1 MAENKKTIEEVMADY
16 AKTQENAGGPNAST
30 KVSPAQKVAA
40 QPQAPTAQDEFA
52 QRVRENQEGRQSL
65 AEAQRDHQ
73 AEVRQE
79 VLDKKLGYL
88 EIPVED
94 LPTGGIFYPDGTK
107 INVRAAS
114 GGDIR
119 HWSMMNE
126 TELSQIDDALN
137 YMIERCVNISNPTV
151 PMTWKDIKEIDRF
164 YLILCVRDFT
174 FTEGHNELKI
184 DVSENE
190 QVVVKKDNITFM
202 DLDDNMM
209 KYYNKDKK
217 CFTFTSKTPTIGE
230 LNFYMPCIGVTQW
243 LKQYIEK
250 KTRTQEPFD
259 RDFITVAPM
268 LIKDY
273 RQLND
278 RSYTDLIMKSMDYG
292 IKDWTLISKVKKILE
307 KAVTPK
313 MTYTD
318 ESGVEH
324 ETPLNF
330 HGGIKSIF
338 LDNDVD
344 KELGI

>member
-1 MAENKKTIEEVMADY
+1 
-16 AKTQENAGGPNAST
+16 
-30 KVSPAQKVAA
+30 
-40 QPQAPTAQDEFA
+40 
-52 QRVRENQEGRQSL
+52 
-65 AEAQRDHQ
+65 
-73 AEVRQE
+73 
-79 VLDKKLGYL
+79 
-88 EIPVED
+88 
-94 LPTGGIFYPDGTK
+94 
-107 INVRAAS
+107 
-114 GGDIR
+114 
-119 HWSMMNE
+119 MMNE

-292 IKDWTLISKVKKILE
+292 IKDWTLISKVKNILE

-338 LDNDVD
+338 LDNDVA
-344 KELGI
+344 EEVGI